1 MERDRGRIV
10 DAYEHNVGSVYLCQD
25 VNASAWPECDE
36 RGYDTD
42 YQFTTTGEHAQKAS
56 QRLNYRKLL

>member
-36 RGYDTD
+36 RGYDTI
-42 YQFTTTGEHAQKAS
+42 TSLSLLAS
-56 QRLNYRKLL
+56 MHRRRAKG